1 MLQNINIG
9 DKYEIY
15 IDNMAHEGQGVGRLD
30 GIAVFVRGALKG
42 ERVLAKI
49 DEKHKNYLNAHVE
62 KILLPSQERIMPKC
76 IYAGKCGGCT
86 LQHLSYKGQLEFKKQ
101 VVDDS
106 LSRIGKINTIV
117 YDTIGMDN
125 PLYYRDKAEY
135 PVGIEDGNIKSGFY
149 ASKSHNIIAID
160 SCMIQSD
167 YSIEAMKTVREWAN
181 NYKISIFDEK
191 SGKGLLRHIITKVGF
206 TTKEVMVI
214 LVINGIDIPYKD
226 ELINTL
232 KKNIKELKSIVLN
245 INKSR
250 FRLVMGSENIVI
262 YGDGYITDYI
272 GDKKFEISP
281 LSFFQVNPV
290 QTKVLYEKAL
300 EYADLKGDETVFDV
314 YCGIGTISIFFAEHA
329 RKVYG
334 IEVIPDAVEDARR
347 NAAINGVDNAE
358 FIAGKAEDVMKDLCN
373 KGLKPDVVVFDPPR
387 KGLDKDVVEA
397 SIKMNPEKIIYV
409 SCNPTTLAR
418 DLRIFEDNGY
428 KTKKVQ
434 PVDMFPYTYH
444 VECVTLMSRV
454 EK

>member
-1 MLQNINIG
+1 MQNINIG
-9 DKYEIY
+9 DKYELY

-42 ERVLAKI
+42 EKVLAQI

-62 KILLPSQERIMPKC
+62 KILEPSQERKIPEC
-76 IYAGKCGGCT
+76 IYSSKCGGCT
-86 LQHLSYKGQLEFKKQ
+86 LQHLSYDGQLEFKKQ
-101 VVDDS
+101 VVCDS

-135 PVGIEDGNIKSGFY
+135 PVGTEDGNIKSGFY

-250 FRLVMGSENIVI
+250 SRLVMGSQNIVI

-281 LSFFQVNPV
+281 LSFFQVNPI

-300 EYADLKGDETVFDV
+300 EYADLKGDEIVIDV
-314 YCGIGTISIFFAEHA
+314 YCGIGTISIFFAKYVKH
-329 RKVYG
+329 VYG
-334 IEVIPDAVEDARR
+334 IEVVSDAVEDAKR
-347 NAAINGVDNAE
+347 NAAINNVDNAD
-358 FIAGKAEDVMKDLCN
+358 FIAGKAEHVMKRLY
-373 KGLKPDVVVFDPPR
+373 KEGLMPDIIILDPPR
-387 KGLDKDVVEA
+387 RGLDKDVVDECV
-397 SIKMNPEKIIYV
+397 KMNPQKIIYI

-428 KTKKVQ
+428 KTEKVQ

-444 VECVTLMSRV
+444 VECVVLMSRL
-454 EK
+454 

>member
-1 MLQNINIG
+1 MQNINIG

-135 PVGIEDGNIKSGFY
+135 PVGTEDGNIKSGFY

-250 FRLVMGSENIVI
+250 SRLVMGSQNIVI

-281 LSFFQVNPV
+281 LSFFQVNPI

-300 EYADLKGDETVFDV
+300 EYADLKGDEIVIDV
-314 YCGIGTISIFFAEHA
+314 YCGIGTISIFFAKYVKH
-329 RKVYG
+329 VYG
-334 IEVIPDAVEDARR
+334 IEVVSDAVEDAKR
-347 NAAINGVDNAE
+347 NAAINGINNAD
-358 FIAGKAEDVMKDLCN
+358 FIAGKAEHVMKRLY
-373 KGLKPDVVVFDPPR
+373 KEGLMPDIIILDPPR
-387 KGLDKDVVEA
+387 RGLDKDVVDECV
-397 SIKMNPEKIIYV
+397 KMNPQKIIYI

-428 KTKKVQ
+428 KTEKVQ

>member
-1 MLQNINIG
+1 MQNINIG
-9 DKYEIY
+9 DIYEVY

-30 GIAVFVRGALKG
+30 GIAVFVKGALKG
-42 ERVLAKI
+42 EKVLAQI

-181 NYKISIFDEK
+181 NYKITVYDK
-191 SGKGLLRHIITKVGF
+191 KTGKGLLRHVITKIGF
-206 TTKEVMVI
+206 ATKEVMVI
-214 LVINGIDIPYKD
+214 VVVNG
-226 ELINTL
+226 
-232 KKNIKELKSIVLN
+232 KNIPHKKELVSRLKRNIENVKSVVLN
-245 INKSR
+245 VNKNYGNQ
-250 FRLVMGSENIVI
+250 VMGNENIVI
-262 YGDGYITDYI
+262 YGHEYITDFI

-347 NAAINGVDNAE
+347 NAAINGVDNTE

-428 KTKKVQ
+428 KIKKVQ

-444 VECVTLMSRV
+444 VETVVLMSRK
-454 EK
+454 EDK